1 MRIPVLPAFL
11 ALGVLAGC
19 NSQPQQAAP
28 SAPQMANS
36 VSGTIMLREPRAL
49 GDNARAELKVIDVS
63 QPATPLAAIT
73 VEHANRPPI
82 AFSMPIDTS
91 AVDPLRTYAVNAV
104 LIDGERRYMPV
115 LEYPVL

>member
-1 MRIPVLPAFL
+1 MRISTLPALF
-11 ALGVLAGC
+11 ALGLVAGC
-19 NSQPQQAAP
+19 NKAAP
-28 SAPQMANS
+28 PPPPAAPVANS

-82 AFSMPIDTS
+82 AFSMPIDPGPWTQC
-91 AVDPLRTYAVNAV
+91 APTR
-104 LIDGERRYMPV
+104 
-115 LEYPVL
+115 